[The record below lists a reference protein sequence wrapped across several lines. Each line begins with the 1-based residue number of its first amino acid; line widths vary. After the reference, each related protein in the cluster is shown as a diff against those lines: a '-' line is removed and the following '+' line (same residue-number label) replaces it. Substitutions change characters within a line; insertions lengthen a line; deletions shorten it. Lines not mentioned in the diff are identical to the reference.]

1 MFFEFVNNDNFFDN
15 TSIVIVFD
23 VQFLQQ
29 TLHSNSTIKLNL
41 LQNLMVNFMDH

>member
-15 TSIVIVFD
+15 TSIVILFD

-29 TLHSNSTIKLNL
+29 ILHSNSTLKLNL

>member
-1 MFFEFVNNDNFFDN
+1 MFFEFVNSDSFFDS

-29 TLHSNSTIKLNL
+29 ILHSNLIIQLNL